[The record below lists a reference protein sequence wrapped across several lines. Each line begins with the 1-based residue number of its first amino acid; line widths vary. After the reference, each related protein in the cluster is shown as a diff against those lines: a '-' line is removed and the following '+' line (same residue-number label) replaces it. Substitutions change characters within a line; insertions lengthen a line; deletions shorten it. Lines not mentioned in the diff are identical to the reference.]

1 VADLK
6 RSAKKMIRRHWLDSA
21 PERWTTDQRKYASYL
36 KKTDHCFPARL
47 RRFVREFT
55 LHDDRISH
63 IEVVERVPSGRD
75 ALITLKLFRDGVHG
89 IAALAVLHLIG
100 VRGPVKRAAPDLD
113 IIFFDVEQMK
123 GSTFQLS
130 FALEEKKTWSVKF
143 RDFDFYLHDY
153 RKKAPNQSLQP
164 TALLGR
170 G

>member
-1 VADLK
+1 
-6 RSAKKMIRRHWLDSA
+6 MIRRHWLDSV
-21 PERWTTDQRKYASYL
+21 PERWTADQRKYASYL
-36 KKTDHCFPARL
+36 KKTDHCFPAPL

-75 ALITLKLFRDGVHG
+75 ALITLELFRDGVHG

-100 VRGPVKRAAPDLD
+100 LRGAVKKAAPDLD
-113 IIFFDVEQMK
+113 IMFFDVEQMK
-123 GSTFQLS
+123 DSTFQLS

-153 RKKAPNQSLQP
+153 RKKEPNQSLQP
-164 TALLGR
+164 TAPSHR